1 MNRDRMDQH
10 IYLSFAELARRF
22 PNKEA
27 LFYLGT
33 SYTYSKLK
41 DLVDRFAQGLHDIEM
56 GAGESMIIYLPNSV
70 QWIVSWL
77 AAIRMGVI
85 AVPITPVYTP
95 RDLEYLANDSG
106 AQTVVCFD
114 GNFGYVKE
122 TLSKTPIKR
131 VIVTELMELL
141 PLYKRFFGR
150 ISGKISTGKVAKGER
165 IYSFLR
171 LIRNSSP
178 SRSPVNPEKDRIA
191 EILYTGGT
199 TKHPKGVPITHGIFL
214 AGALEQSADARRGMI
229 SPEEDITY
237 GSAPMFHILGQALGL
252 TNIITGGGSLI
263 LEPKVNLDVI
273 FDSIQRQKVKSLIG
287 VPAFYRMIL
296 EHDRIDQYDL
306 SSLKYCF
313 CGGDVLSQE
322 VANRWLAKFNLPLSQ
337 GYGATETCG
346 GVAMCFAGED
356 SPLMSIGRLLPS
368 KDIKIVDQ
376 NTLEPVP
383 NGSPGELLVSSEE
396 MVRAYWKKPE
406 ETVEA
411 FVEIEGRLWY
421 KTSDVGYMDEAGY
434 LYFVDRTIDVIKHK
448 GYRISASE
456 IEAVLQ
462 EHGAVIATAVV
473 GVPDKKVGERIKA
486 FVILKED
493 VKGVTGYDLIKW
505 CRKRLPSYKVPQYI
519 EFRDMLPK
527 SKVGKLLR
535 REIRSDERRRAE
547 G

>member
-1 MNRDRMDQH
+1 MDQD
-10 IYLSFAELARRF
+10 IYLSFAELVHRF
-22 PNKEA
+22 PNKKA
-27 LFYLGT
+27 LIYLGT

-41 DLVDRFAQGLHDIEM
+41 ELAERFARGLKDIGVAE
-56 GAGESMIIYLPNSV
+56 GESMIIYLPNSA
-70 QWIVSWL
+70 QWVVSWL
-77 AAIRMGVI
+77 AAIRNGII

-106 AQTVVCFD
+106 ARTAICYD
-114 GNFGYVKE
+114 SNFGYIKE
-122 TLSKTPIKR
+122 TIKR
-131 VIVTELMELL
+131 TNINNVIVTELMDLL
-141 PLYKRFFGR
+141 PFCKRLFGR
-150 ISGKISTGKVAKGER
+150 LSGKVPTGRVAKGDG
-165 IYSFLR
+165 IYSFSG
-171 LIRNSSP
+171 LIRKNPLPRNSLAP
-178 SRSPVNPEKDRIA
+178 NKDRIA

-214 AGALEQSADARRGMI
+214 AGAIEQCADARRKLI

-252 TNIITGGGSLI
+252 NNIITGGGTLI
-263 LEPKVNLDVI
+263 LDPRVNLDVVL
-273 FDSIQRQKVKSLIG
+273 DSIQQKRVTSLIG

-296 EHDRIDQYDL
+296 EHDRVDQYDL

-322 VANRWLAKFNLPLSQ
+322 VANRWLAKFGLPLSQ

-356 SPLMSIGRLLPS
+356 FPIMSIGRILPS
-368 KDIKIVDQ
+368 KDVKIVDP

-383 NGSPGELLVSSEE
+383 TGSPGELLVTSKE
-396 MVRAYWKKPE
+396 MVYAYWKKPD
-406 ETVEA
+406 ETTEA
-411 FVEIEGRLWY
+411 FVEIEGRPWY
-421 KTSDVGYMDEAGY
+421 RTSDVIYMDEAGY
-434 LYFVDRTIDVIKHK
+434 IYFVDRTVDVIKHK
-448 GYRISASE
+448 GYRVSASE

-462 EHGAVIATAVV
+462 EHPAVVASAVV
-473 GVPDKKVGERIKA
+473 GIPDTKVGERIKA

-493 VKGVTGYDLIKW
+493 IRGVTGYDLIRW
-505 CRKRLPSYKVPQYI
+505 CRERLPPYKIPQYI

-547 G
+547 V

>member
-1 MNRDRMDQH
+1 MDQD
-10 IYLSFAELARRF
+10 IYLSFAELVHRF
-22 PNKEA
+22 PNKKA
-27 LFYLGT
+27 LIYLGT

-41 DLVDRFAQGLHDIEM
+41 ELAERFARGLQDIGVAE
-56 GAGESMIIYLPNSV
+56 GESMIIYLPNSA
-70 QWIVSWL
+70 QWVVSWL
-77 AAIRMGVI
+77 AAVRNGII

-106 AQTVVCFD
+106 ARTAICYD
-114 GNFGYVKE
+114 GNFGYIKE
-122 TLSKTPIKR
+122 TIKR
-131 VIVTELMELL
+131 TNINNVIVTELMDLL
-141 PLYKRFFGR
+141 PFYKRLFGR
-150 ISGKISTGKVAKGER
+150 LSGKVPTGRVAKGDG
-165 IYSFLR
+165 IYSFSR
-171 LIRNSSP
+171 LIRKNPLPRNSLAA
-178 SRSPVNPEKDRIA
+178 NKDRIA

-214 AGALEQSADARRGMI
+214 AGAIEQCADARRKLI

-252 TNIITGGGSLI
+252 NNIITGGGTLI
-263 LEPKVNLDVI
+263 LDPRVNLDVVL
-273 FDSIQRQKVKSLIG
+273 DSIQQKRVTSLIG

-296 EHDRIDQYDL
+296 EHDRVDQYDL

-322 VANRWLAKFNLPLSQ
+322 VANRWLAKFGLPLSQ

-346 GVAMCFAGED
+346 GVAMCFAGEGF
-356 SPLMSIGRLLPS
+356 PLMSIGRILPS
-368 KDIKIVDQ
+368 KDVKIVDP

-383 NGSPGELLVSSEE
+383 TGSPGELLVTSKE
-396 MVRAYWKKPE
+396 MVYAYWKKPD
-406 ETVEA
+406 ETTEA
-411 FVEIEGRLWY
+411 FVEIEGRPWY
-421 KTSDVGYMDEAGY
+421 RTSDVIYMDEAGY
-434 LYFVDRTIDVIKHK
+434 IYFVDRTVDVIKHK
-448 GYRISASE
+448 GYRVSASE

-462 EHGAVIATAVV
+462 EHPAVVASAVV
-473 GVPDKKVGERIKA
+473 GIPDTKVGERIKA

-493 VKGVTGYDLIKW
+493 IRGVTGYDLIRW
-505 CRKRLPSYKVPQYI
+505 CRERLPPYKIPQYI

-547 G
+547 V